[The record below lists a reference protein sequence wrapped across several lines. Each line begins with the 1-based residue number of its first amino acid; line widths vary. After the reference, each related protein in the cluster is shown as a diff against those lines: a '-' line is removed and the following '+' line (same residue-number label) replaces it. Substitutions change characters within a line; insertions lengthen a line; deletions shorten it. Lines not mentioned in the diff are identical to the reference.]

1 MIKGNFDIK
10 KTPMLEKSEME
21 KLEDIVVNSKMAGSM
36 MIFRS
41 KNKDD
46 EELFVEDI

>member
-10 KTPMLEKSEME
+10 KTTTLEKSEME
-21 KLEDIVVNSKMAGSM
+21 KLEDIVINSKMAGSM
-36 MIFRS
+36 MIFRG